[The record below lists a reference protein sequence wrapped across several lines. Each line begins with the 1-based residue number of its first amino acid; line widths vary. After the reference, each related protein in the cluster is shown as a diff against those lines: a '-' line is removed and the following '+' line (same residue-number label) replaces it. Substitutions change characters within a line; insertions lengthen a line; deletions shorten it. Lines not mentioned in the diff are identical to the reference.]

1 MNEEAHPIPQ
11 DITGF
16 QFKLIG
22 DMTLKQFAYLAA
34 GAIAAWIVYLLPLFL
49 LIKLPIAV
57 FFLGFGVALAF
68 IPVDGRPLDTMIAYF
83 FKAVFS
89 PTQYIYQKQ
98 GASLGVT
105 PTPDADLTK
114 TLSQNQLKQFLSKM
128 PRIRNPLDKKEMI
141 FFQNVGAISNS
152 PQVPQPKEIP
162 SHYFATK
169 APTKSTPAPTPQAKP
184 EKKNEDILLNENL
197 QKTAQVLQ
205 NELERARKAEEA
217 QRLNQIDPKAFLD
230 THQKV
235 LELQNMLNEMANQK
249 QELEKKLIEMQRSNM
264 SAKAQVFTP
273 SVAQAPQTTQN
284 VRVIPQ
290 AMTKQAGI
298 ANAPE
303 FPNLLTGII
312 KDPRG
317 NPLQNILVEVKDA
330 EGNAVRAFKTNALGQ
345 FASATALSNGK
356 YTIDFEDPREEHKFD
371 SVAFEANGQ
380 IIMPIEVIS
389 TDKREQL
396 RKELFA
402 TN

>member
-34 GAIAAWIVYLLPLFL
+34 GAIAAWIVYLLPLLL
-49 LIKLPIAV
+49 LIKLPIVV

-68 IPVDGRPLDTMIAYF
+68 VPVDGRPLDTMIAYF

-98 GASLGVT
+98 GATLGVT
-105 PTPDADLTK
+105 PAPGADLTK
-114 TLSQNQLKQFLSKM
+114 TLSQNQLQQFLSKV
-128 PRIRNPLDKKEMI
+128 PKIRNPLDRKEMV
-141 FFQNVGAISNS
+141 FFQNVGAMSSS
-152 PQVPQPKEIP
+152 PQAPLPREIP

-169 APTKSTPAPTPQAKP
+169 AAALGTHVPQSQTKA
-184 EKKNEDILLNENL
+184 EKKNEDLMLNENL
-197 QKTAQVLQ
+197 QKTAEVLQ
-205 NELERARKAEEA
+205 KELERARKAEEA

-235 LELQNMLNEMANQK
+235 LELQNQLSEMANQK
-249 QELEKKLIEMQRSNM
+249 QELEKKLTEMQRSSL
-264 SAKAQVFTP
+264 SAQAPVFTP

-303 FPNLLTGII
+303 FPNVLTGII

-330 EGNAVRAFKTNALGQ
+330 EGNAARAFKTNALGQ

-356 YTIDFEDPREEHKFD
+356 YTIEFEDPKEEHKFD
-371 SVAFEANGQ
+371 SIAFEANGQ
-380 IIMPIEVIS
+380 IIMPLEVIS
-389 TDKREQL
+389 TDHREEL